1 MTFESWVQRPNWC
14 TTSPVQYT
22 WQILFGWE
30 IMLRRQCVK
39 ELLVW
44 FNCSNTF
51 VICWQASLSHRMA
64 QRMSLGW
71 FRDHKRVEFVTM
83 RGPQGKGRAEM
94 AISRVKGSGPETPCQ
109 TPTAENFPIDD
120 FEEVT
125 DFYSVLWGCWLSVC
139 VSYLNIWSMPPPP
152 LGRRS
157 LSVVRPSTRT
167 TVAGTLLQSLQ
178 MISENSSF

>member
-1 MTFESWVQRPNWC
+1 
-14 TTSPVQYT
+14 
-22 WQILFGWE
+22 
-30 IMLRRQCVK
+30 
-39 ELLVW
+39 
-44 FNCSNTF
+44 
-51 VICWQASLSHRMA
+51 MA

-125 DFYSVLWGCWLSVC
+125 DFYSVLRGCWLSVC
-139 VSYLNIWSMPPPP
+139 VSYLNI
-152 LGRRS
+152 
-157 LSVVRPSTRT
+157 
-167 TVAGTLLQSLQ
+167 
-178 MISENSSF
+178 